1 MITSKS
7 YIEKRKA
14 LMHNNKAMKGNKKN
28 HIQKGVG
35 NKIQHPQEIKQN
47 IQGRMIK
54 DGILVKEGEFLKLC
68 TSPRY

>member
-1 MITSKS
+1 
-7 YIEKRKA
+7 
-14 LMHNNKAMKGNKKN
+14 MHNNQVIKENTKKN